1 MINDLKYTV
10 RSREIVD
17 LIAAMRN
24 SSITLSPYF
33 QRNLVWR
40 DAHKRDFIDTIL
52 KGYPFPQIFL
62 ARGPID
68 LDSMTASQA
77 VVDGQQRLNAI
88 RDFVNGKLDVH
99 GQLFR
104 DLEPRARE
112 EFLKYEVAVIDF
124 DLDAGDPR
132 LKEVFHRLNRT
143 FYSLSAIEKLA
154 SEYSASEFMLIARIL
169 SGEILHGRPD
179 PELFDL
185 ADEDGPN
192 EDANSANV
200 FSRDPGIEDATWS
213 WLIERAEGPFSN
225 LIRNGQ
231 IFSPFEFDRKVPLM
245 FTLNVMCTY
254 LVSYYERNDR
264 VRRMLDDFADVF
276 DERQEVLDVLNETAV
291 FIESM
296 ALPQG
301 SPWWNKANFFT
312 IIAELA
318 RYPDLRQQNPVE
330 AGIRL
335 VEFGEHLPEAYV
347 RAAREAVSRKP
358 QRELRG
364 REIRAVLQPPLN
376 LVPASNNATTS

>member
-254 LVSYYERNDR
+254 LVGYYERNDR
-264 VRRMLDDFADVF
+264 VRRMLDDFAAVF

-291 FIESM
+291 FIKSM

-376 LVPASNNATTS
+376 LVPASNNASTS